1 MSIIS
6 NKFGKGFVMAGL
18 LAGSSLL
25 ATASFA
31 MPFGG
36 PDKGGCEARKGQQ
49 AQHQREDFRAK
60 HMAALKDKLKL
71 SPKQENAW
79 NDFTSASIP
88 AKPAMNKVDR
98 QARQDDF
105 KRMNTPQRMDKMLA
119 MADQRHARMVQRA
132 ETVKQ
137 FYAQLSPEQ
146 RATFDSE
153 ARMSRHMGH
162 HRHGGKHRH
171 S

>member
-1 MSIIS
+1 MSIMN
-6 NKFGKGFVMAGL
+6 NKFGKGLVMASL

-36 PDKGGCEARKGQQ
+36 PDKGGCGADKGQQ
-49 AQHQREDFRAK
+49 VQNQREDFLAK

-71 SPKQENAW
+71 SPQQDKAW
-79 NDFTSASIP
+79 NEFTNISVP

-98 QARQDDF
+98 QAKRDEF
-105 KRMNTPQRMDKMLA
+105 KKMNTPQRMDMMLA
-119 MADQRHARMVQRA
+119 KVDQRRARMVQRA
-132 ETVKQ
+132 ETVKK

-146 RATFDSE
+146 RATFDAE
-153 ARMSRHMGH
+153 ARPSRHMGH
-162 HRHGGKHRH
+162 HRHGGKHRQ